1 MTAAPCRIAT
11 ALTAAFLA
19 ASAQAQTGAPVAALL
34 VSGPYVTVNGRP
46 ALNGMSIDSGDRV
59 VTGPGSSARINFFSG
74 GSVQLDANTDPEIY
88 GSFVDYLG
96 CWVRVLTGQ
105 LYSDGEGQTIC
116 FSHGA
121 EQIVAHSAFNL
132 QVGSGREVVTVASGA
147 VTVAGPQPVT
157 VPAGV
162 QASIADGRVTA
173 QRRVSP
179 AELQRIT
186 AWRANFGFAPPRQ
199 PAYPPPAPTYP
210 PSAPAYPPAQPY
222 PTQPYPSP
230 QPYPGQYY
238 PFPIPSIPWPG
249 LGGGRRQ
256 PGAEQPPSRGDQPS
270 YPPRTAPPIERGGSY
285 PGVTPRSGGS
295 DSSYPR

>member
-1 MTAAPCRIAT
+1 MRAAPCRAAAIAAAC
-11 ALTAAFLA
+11 ALLGAG
-19 ASAQAQTGAPVAALL
+19 AQAQTGAPVAALL

-46 ALNGMSIDSGDRV
+46 AQNGMSIDSGDRV
-59 VTGPGSSARINFFSG
+59 VTGPASSARINFFSG

-132 QVGSGREVVTVASGA
+132 QVGSGREVVTVAAGA
-147 VTVAGPQPVT
+147 VTITGPHPVT
-157 VPAGV
+157 VPAGA
-162 QASIADGRVTA
+162 QASLAGGRVVA
-173 QRRVSP
+173 QRQVGP
-179 AELQRIT
+179 DELRRIT
-186 AWRANFGFAPPRQ
+186 AWRRNFAFAPPRQ
-199 PAYPPPAPTYP
+199 PAYPPPAPSYP
-210 PSAPAYPPAQPY
+210 TQPY
-222 PTQPYPSP
+222 PTQPYPNPSYP
-230 QPYPGQYY
+230 TQPYPGQYY

-249 LGGGRRQ
+249 LGGGHRQ
-256 PGAEQPPSRGDQPS
+256 PGTEQPSRGGDRPS
-270 YPPRTAPPIERGGSY
+270 YPGPITPPIERGGTY
-285 PGVTPRSGGS
+285 PGTTPRSGGS